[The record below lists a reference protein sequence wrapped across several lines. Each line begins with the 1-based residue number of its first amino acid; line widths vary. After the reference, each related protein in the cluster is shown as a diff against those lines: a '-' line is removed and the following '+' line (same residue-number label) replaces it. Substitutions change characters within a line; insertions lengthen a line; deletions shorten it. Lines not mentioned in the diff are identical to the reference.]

1 MKPYVVKQSES
12 AVPAG
17 AILLVQKQ
25 VYFFELTPC
34 DVCQVH
40 VLGETDST
48 SASARG
54 TTVVKG

>member
-17 AILLVQKQ
+17 AILLFQKQ
-25 VYFFELTPC
+25 VHFFELTPC

-40 VLGETDST
+40 VLGEIDST